1 MAGKS
6 CPKSGATRDAPKA
19 TREYICQMRDYAPMN
34 SDPTRRELAGTGPLQ
49 VAERRAS
56 RSRVYR
62 IDQTT
67 GKIAVEIDPAALC
80 DIFGV
85 ADPDVATRLLSQLV
99 GVLQPDSGKPVDA
112 AVVNQALAMVE
123 GIGPNDMLEATTA
136 TLLVCVHHAA
146 LDAMRRAM
154 HPDQTPGGRALYLS
168 LALKATSRFAQ
179 LLEAHNHGRGK
190 GVTQQIIVKHVSVE
204 HGGQAVVG
212 SVKVDRGRG

>member
-1 MAGKS
+1 MHSSLTTTHDDKVVE
-6 CPKSGATRDAPKA
+6 PHR
-19 TREYICQMRDYAPMN
+19 
-34 SDPTRRELAGTGPLQ
+34 PL
-49 VAERRAS
+49 AEREQLSTTAAQPMKTGAS
-56 RSRVYR
+56 RCRVTR
-62 IDQTT
+62 AEQAT
-67 GKIAVEIDPAALC
+67 GKVAVTIEPGALC
-80 DIFGV
+80 AIFGV
-85 ADPDVATRLLSQLV
+85 ADPDVAMRLLSQLV
-99 GVLQPDSGKPVDA
+99 SILQPDPGKPVDA
-112 AVVNQALAMVE
+112 AVVNQALAMIE

-204 HGGQAVVG
+204 PGGQAVVG